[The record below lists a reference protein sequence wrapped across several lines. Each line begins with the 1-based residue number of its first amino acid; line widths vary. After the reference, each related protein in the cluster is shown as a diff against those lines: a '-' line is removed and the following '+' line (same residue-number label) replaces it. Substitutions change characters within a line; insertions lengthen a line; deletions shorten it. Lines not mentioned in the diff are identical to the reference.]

1 MGFARIIEDAISLK
15 RTDIQ
20 NELMTVFID
29 LIRAMLNTQSQAL
42 Y

>member
-1 MGFARIIEDAISLK
+1 MGLARIIEDAISLK
-15 RTDIQ
+15 RIDIQ
-20 NELMTVFID
+20 NELITVFTD